1 VDGVSAINPAAGAAA
16 KAIGMDESAAATA
29 QDWRDACDDAI
40 ATMAARGIEFQ
51 AADLIEQ
58 GLVGEPQHPNQWGPR
73 FAYNARHRVIEPVN
87 AAPSKRATVHASLC
101 RTWRGTNA
109 VRRAA

>member
-1 VDGVSAINPAAGAAA
+1 MTTIDPAAGAAA
-16 KAIGMDESAAATA
+16 KAVGMSEADGATP

-58 GLVGEPQHPNQWGPR
+58 NLVWEPAHPNQWGPR
-73 FAYNARHRVIEPVN
+73 FATAARHGVIEAVN

-101 RTWRGTNA
+101 RTWRGTQA
-109 VRRAA
+109 SAKGRAA

>member
-1 VDGVSAINPAAGAAA
+1 MTTIDPAAGQAA
-16 KAIGMDESAAATA
+16 KAVGMNEADGSTA

-51 AADLIEQ
+51 AADLITE
-58 GLVGEPQHPNQWGPR
+58 GLVGEPEHPNQWGPR
-73 FAYNARHRVIEPVN
+73 FATAARHGIIRPVN

-101 RTWRGTNA
+101 RTWIGVSA
-109 VRRAA
+109 EGRAA